1 MEGGLDA
8 GILLADLREGI
19 LDKCGGI
26 TDGDV
31 GQEVEI
37 DSNTGE
43 LIEMINRLRTYYL
56 FG

>member
-1 MEGGLDA
+1 MEGGLEA

-26 TDGDV
+26 ADGNV
-31 GQEVEI
+31 GQEVKV
-37 DSNTGE
+37 DRHAGE
-43 LIEMINRLRTYYL
+43 LVEMIYRLRTYYL